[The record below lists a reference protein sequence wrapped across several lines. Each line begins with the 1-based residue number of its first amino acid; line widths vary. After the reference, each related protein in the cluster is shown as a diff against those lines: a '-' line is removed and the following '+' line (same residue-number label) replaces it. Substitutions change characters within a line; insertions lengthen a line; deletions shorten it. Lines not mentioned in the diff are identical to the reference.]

1 MSSAHLKQLLAPRSG
16 ASDSTWEKE
25 SHLFLRS
32 TDHLAAGGAW
42 LVRPIAPATPGKQ
55 VLGHIVCYI
64 AGLGHIVCYIAC
76 YDIAYDVAALYR
88 MFLSM

>member
-1 MSSAHLKQLLAPRSG
+1 MDNFMSAAHLKQFLALCSR

-55 VLGHIVCYI
+55 
-64 AGLGHIVCYIAC
+64 GLGHIVCYIAC
-76 YDIAYDVAALYR
+76 YDIAYDVGALYH
-88 MFLSM
+88 MF